1 MWPKIRMA
9 LFRRLSL
16 MESWVIFFVLGLIMM
31 NFPFITIFNK
41 PVVLFDIPL
50 LYLYLQVGWLIS
62 IFVIYLFVKANN
74 LSKDDARDEGEHR

>member
-9 LFRRLSL
+9 LFRRLCL

-31 NFPFITIFNK
+31 NFPFITIFDK
-41 PVVLFDIPL
+41 PLVLFDIPL

-74 LSKDDARDEGEHR
+74 LTKDDDEDEGEHR

>member
-16 MESWVIFFVLGLIMM
+16 MESWVIFFILGIIMM
-31 NFPFITIFNK
+31 NFPFITIFDK
-41 PVVLFDIPL
+41 PVLLFGIPL

-74 LSKDDARDEGEHR
+74 LNKDDGGNEGEQR

>member
-16 MESWVIFFVLGLIMM
+16 MESWVIFFILGIIMM
-31 NFPFITIFNK
+31 NFPFITIFDK
-41 PVVLFDIPL
+41 PVALFGIPL
-50 LYLYLQVGWLIS
+50 LYLYLQTGWLIS

-74 LSKDDARDEGEHR
+74 LTKDGAGNEGEHH

>member
-9 LFRRLSL
+9 LFRRLCL

-31 NFPFITIFNK
+31 NFPFITIFDK
-41 PVVLFDIPL
+41 PLVLFDIPL

-74 LSKDDARDEGEHR
+74 LTKSDDEDEGEHH